1 MGHLLPANL
10 LSSRLV
16 GSRCS
21 FRSSI
26 VCGCVLS
33 ANEAV
38 LCDEC
43 RLEAV
48 TEHLFNQVLAEAGEE
63 VS

>member
-1 MGHLLPANL
+1 M
-10 LSSRLV
+10 S
-16 GSRCS
+16 C
-21 FRSSI
+21 F